1 MSEVD
6 PAAEPRL
13 WLACLCAAWC
23 RTCDA
28 YEPVLEQV
36 AAEFKTRLPQLQ
48 VRWIDI
54 EDESDLVGDCDIQTF
69 PTLAIVDP
77 EGVRFFGTVTPHPET
92 LARLLR
98 SHLSDDNATHQSV
111 PPEVMALAAQLRAG
125 A

>member
-1 MSEVD
+1 MID
-6 PAAEPRL
+6 AAPTPRL

-28 YEPVLEQV
+28 YQPVLQQV
-36 AAEFKTRLPQLQ
+36 AAGFSASLPQLS

-54 EDESDLVGDCDIQTF
+54 EDESDLVGDCDIETF

-77 EGVRFFGTVTPHPET
+77 EGVRFFGTVTPHAET

-98 SHLSDDNATHQSV
+98 AHLLDEPVAHQAV
-111 PPEVMALAAQLRAG
+111 PPEVATLAARLRAG

>member
-1 MSEVD
+1 MID
-6 PAAEPRL
+6 AAPTPRL

-28 YEPVLEQV
+28 YQPVLQQV
-36 AAEFKTRLPQLQ
+36 AAEFTASLPQLS

-54 EDESDLVGDCDIQTF
+54 EDEADLVGDCDIETF
-69 PTLAIVDP
+69 PTLAILDA
-77 EGVRFFGTVTPHPET
+77 EGVRFFGTVTPHAET

-98 SHLSDDNATHQSV
+98 VHLSDASGAYQTV
-111 PPEVMALAAQLRAG
+111 PPEVAALAAQLRAG

>member
-1 MSEVD
+1 MTD
-6 PAAEPRL
+6 AAPAPTL

-28 YEPVLEQV
+28 YEPVLRKV
-36 AAEFKTRLPQLQ
+36 AAEFTARLPQLR

-54 EDESDLVGDCDIQTF
+54 EDESDLVGDCDIETF

-77 EGVRFFGTVTPHPET
+77 EGVRFFGTVTPQPEM

-98 SHLSDDNATHQSV
+98 SHLSEHLGAHQPV
-111 PPEVMALAAQLRAG
+111 PPEVAALAAQLRAG

>member
-1 MSEVD
+1 MSD
-6 PAAEPRL
+6 ADTAASAPL
-13 WLACLCAAWC
+13 WLACLCAGWC

-28 YEPVLEQV
+28 YQPVLEQV
-36 AAEFKTRLPQLQ
+36 AAEFKARLPQLK

-77 EGVRFFGTVTPHPET
+77 EGVRFFGTVTPHAET

-98 SHLSDDNATHQSV
+98 SHLSEDEVSHQSV
-111 PPEVMALAAQLRAG
+111 PPEVAALAAQLRAG

>member
-1 MSEVD
+1 MTD
-6 PAAEPRL
+6 AAPAPRL

-28 YEPVLEQV
+28 YQPVLEEV
-36 AAEFKTRLPQLQ
+36 AAEFKARLPQLQ

-69 PTLAIVDP
+69 PTLAIVDAD
-77 EGVRFFGTVTPHPET
+77 GVRFFGTVTPHAET

-98 SHLSDDNATHQSV
+98 AHLTDDAGAHQAV
-111 PPEVMALAAQLRAG
+111 APEVAALAAQLRAG